1 MTGTTKM
8 MISRI
13 IFCTIVIGIGSVRNA
28 ASVGKVGRL
37 ALVYLYLWARAD
49 SSAKQERIQA

>member
-1 MTGTTKM
+1 M
-8 MISRI
+8 MISQI
-13 IFCTIVIGIGSVRNA
+13 IFCTIVIGTGSVRNA
-28 ASVGKVGRL
+28 ASAGKVGGL